1 MNMVRKT
8 GTLKKKGKDDMRT
21 VIVGI
26 AGGTASGKTTVVQ
39 KMSEFFPNEISV
51 ICHDYYYLAH
61 DEMTYEERSHLNYDH
76 PCAFETERLVEDIRR
91 LKNGEAIDCPQ
102 YDFTVHNRAEGVLH
116 IEPKPVII
124 VDGILVLEDERLRD
138 LMDVKIFVDTDAD
151 ERLKRR
157 LIRDMK
163 ERGRSIESI
172 LSQYTNTV
180 KPMHEQFVEPSKRY
194 ADIIIPRGGKNEAA
208 LEMLRNYMLHLIS
221 DGDKI

>member
-1 MNMVRKT
+1 
-8 GTLKKKGKDDMRT
+8 MRT

-39 KMSEFFPNEISV
+39 KLKEFFPDEISV
-51 ICHDYYYLAH
+51 ICHDFYYLAH
-61 DEMTYEERSHLNYDH
+61 DDMTYEERCSLNYDH
-76 PCAFETERLVEDIRR
+76 PAAFETERLVADIEK
-91 LKNGEAIDCPQ
+91 LKRGEAVDCPQ
-102 YDFTVHNRAEGVLH
+102 YDFTVHNRSQEILTIH
-116 IEPKPVII
+116 PKPVII
-124 VDGILVLEDERLRD
+124 IDGILVLEDARLRE

-194 ADIIIPRGGKNEAA
+194 ADIIIPRGGKNTAA
-208 LEMLRNYMLHLIS
+208 LEMLKNYMLHLIH
-221 DGDKI
+221 DGQ